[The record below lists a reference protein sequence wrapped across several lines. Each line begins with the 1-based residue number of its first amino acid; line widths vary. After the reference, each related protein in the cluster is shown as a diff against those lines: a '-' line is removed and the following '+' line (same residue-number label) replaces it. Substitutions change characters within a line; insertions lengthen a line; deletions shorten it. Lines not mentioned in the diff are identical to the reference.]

1 MKKLPKRSK
10 LKVHRETLHR
20 LSELP
25 EKVTDHVVG
34 GVLCSKA
41 DTTCA
46 SCHTGCVTCHTA

>member
-1 MKKLPKRSK
+1 MKKLPKRSRLK
-10 LKVHRETLHR
+10 LHRETLHR